1 MLGSNSGKRAASW
14 GLRAAAAVMGLG
26 LPVLVGVTWRY
37 MMHDTTNTLVKT
49 AGHQGH
55 SVTRPTKSAVVY
67 LLDASDLEEF
77 LT

>member
-37 MMHDTTNTLVKT
+37 MHDTTNTLITTV
-49 AGHQGH
+49 GQGH
-55 SVTRPTKSAVVY
+55 SVTSSRPTKSAVVY
-67 LLDASDLEEF
+67 LLDASNLEDF
-77 LT
+77 L